1 MGKKLKT
8 IRPLVSTLPPLV
20 GRPQGEKARDHHRR
34 QTQPW
39 RAWYNTPRWERLR
52 RQAFERDLYTCQR
65 SGEICSGT
73 GNDQNSPVAN
83 HKIPHHGDA
92 ALFWDINNIETVTKR
107 IHDGLIQSEERR
119 AEVSTI

>member
-1 MGKKLKT
+1 MGKKLKI

-20 GRPQGEKARDHHRR
+20 GRPKGEKARDHYRR

-83 HKIPHHGDA
+83 HKIPHHGDP

-119 AEVSTI
+119 AQLGT